1 MSFYRRGVSR
11 DKEVGDRKD
20 ACIGLRTPGRCG
32 CPWDPL
38 AGFCVPAL
46 HLQLALSPRLPGTD
60 LPAAAT
66 PGRSVPRRSP
76 GSGSPV
82 PRCPS
87 QPAGILPCTC
97 SRAPCSS
104 LLPLSALSVSA
115 PPASP
120 AILILL
126 TGPKD
131 QTLRLSRACLSRLPT
146 VPRFL
151 FLLAAKPQPFPLAF
165 SCNVLVNCVCLL
177 RFFTRLVKCQSKFCV
192 PLDTV
197 QCGGDAEINTISL
210 LGNSLD
216 LEGSAAELCSGSV
229 DLICWGTRLT
239 LGARTALGAMG
250 QLPAGWTRQRAA
262 PRLHSWT
269 RDPQDRDRR
278 LSTSV

>member
-1 MSFYRRGVSR
+1 MSLG
-11 DKEVGDRKD
+11 
-20 ACIGLRTPGRCG
+20 
-32 CPWDPL
+32 
-38 AGFCVPAL
+38 
-46 HLQLALSPRLPGTD
+46 
-60 LPAAAT
+60 
-66 PGRSVPRRSP
+66 
-76 GSGSPV
+76 
-82 PRCPS
+82 
-87 QPAGILPCTC
+87 PAGRFLCTC
-97 SRAPCSS
+97 SSPAAGALTPFTRDRPSCSRHPRALSAPQEPGLWVTRSQVSFPAGRHPPLHLLKGSCSS